1 MEFGVEFCNMPLH
14 DNRQEYRIV
23 IIVFTTLAMFFVA
36 FRVASKFI
44 TKSPWGPDDTWAL
57 IAFVRYLLLHLAPY
71 WLEAVILD
79 TCDCIHTTG

>member
-71 WLEAVILD
+71 
-79 TCDCIHTTG
+79 